1 MTLYRDNIKF
11 PFILYETFSFSS
23 LSFIQIELP
32 LPLMNTVTQYFQNLQ
47 SNEMPLLK
55 NIKLIRLPDFISC
68 VYLYFYPMYTKNDKI
83 KYHEKQKIIIELKI
97 KSSRCL
103 F

>member
-1 MTLYRDNIKF
+1 MIHF
-11 PFILYETFSFSS
+11 P
-23 LSFIQIELP
+23 LSFYSNRTSASVNEHH
-32 LPLMNTVTQYFQNLQ
+32 NTIFSKNCSQ
-47 SNEMPLLK
+47 MPLLK

-68 VYLYFYPMYTKNDKI
+68 VYLYYSMYTKIDKI

-103 F
+103 FY